1 MLRLLFSFYLF
12 SSKLFRRIRVY
23 FRGLFSPD
31 AGSLPQ
37 GPEKQTGVGGGVP
50 GPGALP
56 GGGCRHLQQ
65 SGGASSSGL
74 GTLLGSRR
82 GAEGSFE
89 EKRQGMPSSFQASN
103 HQIIFSQR
111 LLLKVLHRTI

>member
-1 MLRLLFSFYLF
+1 M
-12 SSKLFRRIRVY
+12 
-23 FRGLFSPD
+23 
-31 AGSLPQ
+31 
-37 GPEKQTGVGGGVP
+37 GGGVP

-74 GTLLGSRR
+74 DTLLGPRR
-82 GAEGSFE
+82 GAEDSFE
-89 EKRQGMPSSFQASN
+89 EKRQGMPSSIQASNN

-111 LLLKVLHRTI
+111 PLLKVLHRTI